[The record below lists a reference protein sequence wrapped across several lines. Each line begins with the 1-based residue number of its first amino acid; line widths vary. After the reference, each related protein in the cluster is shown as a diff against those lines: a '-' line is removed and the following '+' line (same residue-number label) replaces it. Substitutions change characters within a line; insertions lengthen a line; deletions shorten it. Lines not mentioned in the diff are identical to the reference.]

1 MKMRTYLIN
10 ISNQKRE
17 TEMKRNLYLVLS
29 LCFAMALF
37 SCENSDKGSLTFDQ
51 DLSNAPA
58 GTLIPGQYIV
68 VLDNSFAKASAA
80 AAAEMAPEYDME
92 IGYTWDVVNAFS
104 AKVPA
109 DKIDALKA
117 DRRVKYVEQDQV
129 FRIPDLAVEESMSK
143 ATAQTT
149 PWGITR
155 IGGSASGV
163 GKTAWIIDS
172 GIDLDHPDLT
182 VDVARSKNYTKE
194 KNADDANGHGTHCA
208 GIVAAKNN
216 TVGTIGVAAGAT
228 VVAVKVL
235 DRRGSGTTTSVM
247 NGVNYVASV
256 AANGDAANISIGG
269 GISTTLDNAVIALA
283 QKGVKVAVAAGN
295 ESQNANNCSPARA
308 NHANI
313 YTVSAIDNADLF
325 AYFSN
330 YANPPVD
337 YAAPGV
343 NILSLYKGGGTA
355 TMSGTSM
362 AAPHVCGILLLGN
375 VTTSGYAIND
385 PDGNADPIAHR

>member
-1 MKMRTYLIN
+1 
-10 ISNQKRE
+10 
-17 TEMKRNLYLVLS
+17 MKRNLTLVLS
-29 LCFAMALF
+29 LCFALVLF
-37 SCENSDKGSLTFDQ
+37 SCENSDKNGLTFDQ

-58 GTLIPGQYIV
+58 GTPIPDQYIV
-68 VLDNSFAKASAA
+68 VLDNSFAKTSAV
-80 AAAEMAPEYDME
+80 AAAEMASEYNME
-92 IGYTWDVVNAFS
+92 INATWDVINAFS
-104 AKVPA
+104 AKITS
-109 DKIDALKA
+109 DRIDALKA
-117 DRRVKYVEQDQV
+117 DRRVKYIEQDQV
-129 FRIPDLAVEESMSK
+129 FRIPDLNVDESMGK
-143 ATAQTT
+143 VTAQST

-155 IGGSASGV
+155 IGGAGNGV

-182 VDVARSKNYTKE
+182 VDVARSKNYTSE
-194 KNADDANGHGTHCA
+194 KNADDLNGHGTHCA

-235 DRRGSGTTTSVM
+235 NRRGSGTTTSVM

-295 ESQNANNCSPARA
+295 ESQNSNNCSPARA

-313 YTVSAIDNADLF
+313 YTISAIDNADKF
-325 AYFSN
+325 ASFSN

>member
-1 MKMRTYLIN
+1 MK
-10 ISNQKRE
+10 
-17 TEMKRNLYLVLS
+17 NLLFVSAILLLAIALLV
-29 LCFAMALF
+29 
-37 SCENSDKGSLTFDQ
+37 SCENATNNTLVQ
-51 DLSNAPA
+51 DDLGNAPA
-58 GTLIPGQYIV
+58 GTLIPDQYIV
-68 VLDNSFAKASAA
+68 VLDNSFAKTSAA
-80 AAAEMAPEYDME
+80 AAAEMAPMYDME
-92 IGYTWDVVNAFS
+92 IGYTWDVIRAFS

-109 DKIDALKA
+109 NQIDALKA
-117 DRRVKYVEQDQV
+117 DPRVKYVEQDQV
-129 FRIPDLAVEESMSK
+129 FRIPDIPVEENMSK
-143 ATAQTT
+143 VTAQTT

-155 IGGSASGV
+155 VGGAGNGV

-182 VDVARSKNYTKE
+182 VDVARSVNYTTE
-194 KNADDANGHGTHCA
+194 KNADDLNGHGTHCA

-216 TVGTIGVAAGAT
+216 DIGTIGVAAGAT

-235 DRRGSGTTTSVM
+235 NRKGSGTTTSVI
-247 NGVNYVASV
+247 NGVNYVASK
-256 AANGDAANISIGG
+256 AAVGDAANISIGG

-283 QKGVKVAVAAGN
+283 QKGIKVSVAAGN
-295 ESQNANNCSPARA
+295 ESQDANNCSPARA

-313 YTVSAIDNADLF
+313 YTISAIDNTNKF

-330 YANPPVD
+330 YANPPID

-343 NILSLYKGGGTA
+343 NILSLYKGGVTA

-375 VTTSGYAIND
+375 VTTDGYAISD
-385 PDGNADPIAHR
+385 PDGNPDPIAHR

>member
-1 MKMRTYLIN
+1 
-10 ISNQKRE
+10 
-17 TEMKRNLYLVLS
+17 MKRNLTLVLS
-29 LCFAMALF
+29 LCFALVLF
-37 SCENSDKGSLTFDQ
+37 SCENSDKNGLTFDQ

-58 GTLIPGQYIV
+58 GTPIPDQYIV
-68 VLDNSFAKASAA
+68 VLDNSFAKTSAV
-80 AAAEMAPEYDME
+80 AAAEMASEYNME
-92 IGYTWDVVNAFS
+92 INATWDVINAFS
-104 AKVPA
+104 AKITS
-109 DKIDALKA
+109 DRIDALKA
-117 DRRVKYVEQDQV
+117 DRRVKYIEQDQV
-129 FRIPDLAVEESMSK
+129 FRIPDLNVDESMGK
-143 ATAQTT
+143 VTAQST

-155 IGGSASGV
+155 IGGAGNGV

-182 VDVARSKNYTKE
+182 VDVARSKNYTSE
-194 KNADDANGHGTHCA
+194 KNADDLNGHGTHCA

-235 DRRGSGTTTSVM
+235 NRRGSGTTTSVM

-295 ESQNANNCSPARA
+295 ESQNSNNCSPARA

-313 YTVSAIDNADLF
+313 YTISAIDNADKF
-325 AYFSN
+325 ASFSN

-343 NILSLYKGGGTA
+343 NILSLYKGGVTA

>member
-1 MKMRTYLIN
+1 
-10 ISNQKRE
+10 
-17 TEMKRNLYLVLS
+17 MKRNLTLVLS
-29 LCFAMALF
+29 LCFALVLF
-37 SCENSDKGSLTFDQ
+37 SCENSDKNGLTFDQ

-58 GTLIPGQYIV
+58 GTPIPDQYIV
-68 VLDNSFAKASAA
+68 VLDNSFAKTSAVA
-80 AAAEMAPEYDME
+80 ATEMASEYNME
-92 IGYTWDVVNAFS
+92 INAIWDVINAFS
-104 AKVPA
+104 AKITS
-109 DKIDALKA
+109 DRIDALKA
-117 DRRVKYVEQDQV
+117 DRRVKYIEQDQV
-129 FRIPDLAVEESMSK
+129 FRIPDLNVDESMGK
-143 ATAQTT
+143 VTAQST

-155 IGGSASGV
+155 IGGAGNGV

-182 VDVARSKNYTKE
+182 VDVARSKNYTSE
-194 KNADDANGHGTHCA
+194 KNADDLNGHGTHCA

-235 DRRGSGTTTSVM
+235 NRRGSGTTTSVM

-295 ESQNANNCSPARA
+295 ESQNSNNCSPARA

-313 YTVSAIDNADLF
+313 YTISAIDNADKF
-325 AYFSN
+325 ASFSN

-343 NILSLYKGGGTA
+343 NILSLYKGGVTA

>member
-1 MKMRTYLIN
+1 
-10 ISNQKRE
+10 
-17 TEMKRNLYLVLS
+17 MKRNLTLILS
-29 LCFAMALF
+29 LCFALVLF
-37 SCENSDKGSLTFDQ
+37 SCENSDNNGLTFDQ

-68 VLDNSFAKASAA
+68 VLDNHFAKSSAV
-80 AAAEMAPEYDME
+80 AAAEMASEYDME
-92 IGYTWDVVNAFS
+92 IEATWDVINAFS
-104 AKVPA
+104 AKIA
-109 DKIDALKA
+109 SDKIDALKS
-117 DRRVKYVEQDQV
+117 DNRVKYIEQDQV
-129 FRIPDLAVEESMSK
+129 FRLPETPVEENMSK
-143 ATAQTT
+143 VTAQST

-155 IGGSASGV
+155 VGGAGNGV

-194 KNADDANGHGTHCA
+194 KTADDANGHGTHCA

-216 TVGTIGVAAGAT
+216 TVGVIGVAAGAT

-283 QKGVKVAVAAGN
+283 QKGIKVAVAAGN

-313 YTVSAIDNADLF
+313 YTVSAIDNANKF

-343 NILSLYKGGGTA
+343 SILSLYKGGGTA

-375 VTTSGYAIND
+375 VTTDGYAIND